1 MATFQKSCDIKQ
13 GFDFKKDI
21 QTPVGFLTSV
31 TIGGVALKADLTIK
45 DPMTPANDL
54 PVVAVLSG
62 AMWELGPTDT
72 LYYTGQIS
80 VANKQVTQQ
89 LIYADLSKVDVVF
102 AFSVYA
108 YDPIQKAY
116 FQCLLPTSNPLN
128 GLVEK
133 NGTDLNMSVADDFSS
148 EVQSPE
154 NYAFQIGVKP
164 QPSSQQVTVAT
175 SFSVKVV
182 KPWGIT
188 VAAS

>member
-21 QTPVGFLTSV
+21 QTPVGFLTSM
-31 TIGGVALKADLTIK
+31 TIGGVALKADLTVK

-72 LYYTGQIS
+72 LYYTGQVS
-80 VANKQVTQQ
+80 VSNKQATQQ
-89 LIYADLSKVDVVF
+89 LLYADLSKVDVVLAF
-102 AFSVYA
+102 AVYA
-108 YDPIQKAY
+108 YDPIKKAY

-133 NGTDLNMSVADDFSS
+133 TGTDLNMSVADDFSS

-164 QPSSQQVTVAT
+164 QPSAQQVTVAT

-188 VAAS
+188 VAAG

>member
-1 MATFQKSCDIKQ
+1 MATFQKNCDIKQ

-21 QTPVGFLTSV
+21 QTSVGFLTSV
-31 TIGGVALKADLTIK
+31 TIGGVALKVDLTVK

-54 PVVAVLSG
+54 PVVSVLSG

-72 LYYTGQIS
+72 LYYTGQVSI
-80 VANKQVTQQ
+80 ANKQAIQQ
-89 LIYADLSKVDVVF
+89 MTYAALAAIDVVF

-133 NGTDLNMSVADDFSS
+133 NGADLNMSVADDFSS

-154 NYAFQIGVKP
+154 NYAFQIGIKP
-164 QPSSQQVTVAT
+164 QASAQQVTVAT

-188 VAAS
+188 LAA

>member
-1 MATFQKSCDIKQ
+1 MATFVKSCDIKQ

-54 PVVAVLSG
+54 PVVSVLSG

-80 VANKQVTQQ
+80 IANKQATQQ

-133 NGTDLNMSVADDFSS
+133 NGADLNMSVADDFSS

>member
-21 QTPVGFLTSV
+21 QTPVGFLTSL
-31 TIGGVALKADLTIK
+31 TIGGVALKADLTVK

-72 LYYTGQIS
+72 LYYTGQVS
-80 VANKQVTQQ
+80 VANKQATQQ
-89 LIYADLSKVDVVF
+89 LLYADLSKVDVVL

-133 NGTDLNMSVADDFSS
+133 TGTDLNMSVADDFSS

-164 QPSSQQVTVAT
+164 QPSAQQVTVAT